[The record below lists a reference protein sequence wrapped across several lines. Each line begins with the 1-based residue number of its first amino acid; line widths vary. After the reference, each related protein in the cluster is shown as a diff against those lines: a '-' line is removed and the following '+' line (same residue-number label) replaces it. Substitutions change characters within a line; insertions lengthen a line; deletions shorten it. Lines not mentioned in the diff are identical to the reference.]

1 MTTYRSI
8 IRLSSSGEVTVHDFP
23 AGPDVCGELASLIGD
38 DCRMVERIR
47 PERLYSV
54 LKCRHEVDPGRPGR
68 AVSMLGDEEFLMKEN
83 PPEPNLIAS
92 WLYGTDIHKNPILG
106 NVLFV
111 GEKVTW
117 DGGIDF
123 CGLDEEAGLSLLC
136 NLNTISSKLKK
147 MEAGG
152 KKYVLRRNRG

>member
-1 MTTYRSI
+1 MNSCRNI
-8 IRLSSSGEVTVHDFP
+8 IRLSSSGEVSIHEFP
-23 AGPDVCGELASLIGD
+23 EGMNVCKELARLIGE

-54 LKCRHEVDPGRPGR
+54 FKCQFEVDPVRPG
-68 AVSMLGDEEFLMKEN
+68 VSISMLGDEEFLMKEKL
-83 PPEPNLIAS
+83 PEVNLIAS
-92 WLYGTDIHKNPILG
+92 WLYGTDLHKNPILG

-111 GEKVTW
+111 GERRTSNG
-117 DGGIDF
+117 DITF
-123 CGLDEEAGLSLLC
+123 CGLDDFAGLSLLC

-152 KKYVLRRNRG
+152 KKYVLRRP